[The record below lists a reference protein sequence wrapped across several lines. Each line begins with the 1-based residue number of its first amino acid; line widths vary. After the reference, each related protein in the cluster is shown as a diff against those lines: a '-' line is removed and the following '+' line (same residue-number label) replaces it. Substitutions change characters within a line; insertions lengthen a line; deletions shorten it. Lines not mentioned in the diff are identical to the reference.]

1 MVEVAQWPAEMAQ
14 RCPPSESWGWADVFK
29 SGHAEV
35 SRRRTKSK
43 DAEVLL
49 RFAGTGVVQSDGIT
63 LARVASFVELIRYD

>member
-1 MVEVAQWPAEMAQ
+1 M
-14 RCPPSESWGWADVFK
+14 FK
-29 SGHAEV
+29 SGHAEG

-49 RFAGTGVVQSDGIT
+49 RFAGTGVVQSDCIT